1 MEITLVDSHKRERG
15 EDEEEEEEERH
26 LGMEKNKISRES

>member
-15 EDEEEEEEERH
+15 EDEEEEEERH